1 MADNGYAAEMHISD
15 PSVGFAGA
23 DGMIGPGHVIATG
36 SAFDFRAR
44 GSDQVSVVFGGDGTY
59 ATPHFHSA
67 LNNAALLK
75 LPFIY
80 VLENNLYHQYAH
92 YSYSC
97 PMKDLAAAAEPYGI
111 TGVVVDG
118 QDVIQVYNAAKTPGF
133 AGQHSDY
140 KIDTYYARIPGVK
153 TVIPST
159 PFGAKGHRFFDN
171 PMRQDKE
178 PDHRA
183 VQTHHR
189 MI

>member
-1 MADNGYAAEMHISD
+1 M
-15 PSVGFAGA
+15 
-23 DGMIGPGHVIATG
+23 
-36 SAFDFRAR
+36 
-44 GSDQVSVVFGGDGTY
+44 
-59 ATPHFHSA
+59 
-67 LNNAALLK
+67 
-75 LPFIY
+75 
-80 VLENNLYHQYAH
+80 LENNLYHQYAH

-97 PMKDLAAAAEPYGI
+97 PMKDLAAAAEPYGT